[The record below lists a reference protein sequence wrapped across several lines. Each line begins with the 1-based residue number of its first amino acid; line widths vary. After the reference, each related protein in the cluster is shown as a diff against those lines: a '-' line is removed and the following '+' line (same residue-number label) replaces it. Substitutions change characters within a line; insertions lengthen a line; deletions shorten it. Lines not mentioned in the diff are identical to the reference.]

1 MRLCSH
7 SQNIKREYEG
17 LPELHHYELE
27 SVGNVSSFSSE
38 ALLPHKL
45 LSFTFIDPTKEKTIR
60 KRDEKKSHSNQRSST
75 KQIAHQVCNHI
86 VEKVR
91 CGQDTNEWDKLWW
104 MAHNSGK
111 FNVNSAW

>member
-27 SVGNVSSFSSE
+27 PVGNVRSFSSE

-45 LSFTFIDPTKEKTIR
+45 LSFTFIDVTEEKTIR
-60 KRDEKKSHSNQRSST
+60 KRDEKKSHSDQRSST
-75 KQIAHQVCNHI
+75 KQIAH
-86 VEKVR
+86 
-91 CGQDTNEWDKLWW
+91 
-104 MAHNSGK
+104 
-111 FNVNSAW
+111 